1 MHAWTRRLVGV
12 RPLLYSLAVCL
23 LWPAVSGARA
33 AQPTAEAPGL
43 APADAWAKLLW
54 QDALHGQADTALGLL
69 AALPDEAT
77 EPAVQALKDA
87 NVRRLSHLQQ
97 AEQRRAT
104 RLQEA
109 WGELEHATEK
119 NELRD
124 ALRLAVEISTLTQRE
139 GGSLNDPRIQQVAA
153 QAEREARKAEEA
165 GDWLTASEL
174 FGRLNLLYD
183 TQARYRDDVRRV
195 GRRLQMM
202 RLYTP
207 KRLHDMRS
215 QRLVEAGE
223 DPLPPFNE
231 FGESWQRKLA
241 GVDEGMVV
249 RAISYADRQHVEGVK
264 TAQMV
269 VSGLDALKTLA
280 TTGDLAEA
288 FPAIGDK
295 NKVKQF
301 LEGLANEQRRFE
313 LAGERADFRD
323 LIRLIGS
330 LRRLN
335 DSTLALP
342 WEALVHEFGNGAM
355 DALDD
360 FSSIIWP
367 DEIRQFQR
375 TTRGSFTG
383 VGIQIMIDDAD
394 RLVVVTPL
402 DGTPARKAG
411 IRAGDIIR
419 MIDGHSTIGITSSQA
434 VDLITG
440 PAGTKV
446 TLSVER
452 QGVDGLIDFEIVR
465 AEIPLVTVKGWE
477 RNGEGEKDWNWWID
491 RDNRIGYI
499 RLNQFT
505 EDTVRDFDEA
515 VQQMLAQ
522 EGSVD
527 GLILDLRYNPGGLL
541 SSAVEIVNRFV
552 REGVVVTQRD
562 AKGRVRE
569 RQRARPG
576 KATLADTPL
585 VVLINEGSASA
596 SEIVSGALQDLD
608 RAVIVGARSFGK
620 GSVQN
625 VYDIGQ
631 GLAAMRLTTQYYYLP
646 SGRLIHRKPGAKVW
660 GIEPDVHVAM
670 LPEQIAKSLRLRQD
684 ADIRPE
690 DRGALPVQNA
700 ENDEPLGPPEPQR
713 LIAEGI
719 DPQLETALLLLQTQ
733 TLPSKAAHAMLPT
746 TPVGEPAVAGS

>member
-1 MHAWTRRLVGV
+1 MHARTRRT
-12 RPLLYSLAVCL
+12 RPLLCSLALSVL
-23 LWPAVSGARA
+23 FASA
-33 AQPTAEAPGL
+33 AWGGQQTAPEL
-43 APADAWAKLLW
+43 VPADAWAKILW
-54 QDALHGQADTALGLL
+54 HDALEGDADAVLGLL
-69 AALPDEAT
+69 AALPDEAA
-77 EPAVQALKDA
+77 EPAVQALKEA
-87 NVRRLSHLQQ
+87 NSRRLAHLEQ
-97 AEQRRAT
+97 AEQRRAE

-109 WGELEHATEK
+109 WDELQEATAK
-119 NELRD
+119 DDLRE

-139 GGSLNDPRIQQVAA
+139 GGSLDDPRIGQVAE
-153 QAEREARKAEEA
+153 QAERQARKAEEQ

-183 TQARYRDDVRRV
+183 TEARYRDDVRRV

-207 KRLHDMRS
+207 KRLHDLRS

-241 GVDEGMVV
+241 GVDESMVV

-295 NKVKQF
+295 AKVGRF
-301 LEGLANEQRRFE
+301 LNGLANEQRRFE
-313 LAGERADFRD
+313 LAGDRADFRD

-330 LRRLN
+330 LRQLN

-360 FSSIIWP
+360 FSSIVWP

-383 VGIQIMIDDAD
+383 VGIQITIDDAD

-402 DGTPARKAG
+402 DGTPARRAG
-411 IRAGDIIR
+411 IQAGDIIR

-440 PAGTKV
+440 PAGAKV

-452 QGVDGLIDFEIVR
+452 EGVDGLIDFEIVR

-477 RNGEGEKDWNWWID
+477 RSGDGEKDWNWWID
-491 RDNRIGYI
+491 RDNRIGYV

-505 EDTVRDFDEA
+505 EDTVRDFDDA
-515 VQQMLAQ
+515 VQQMIAQ
-522 EGSVD
+522 EGAVD

-562 AKGRVRE
+562 AQGRVRE

-576 KATLADTPL
+576 KATLLDTPV
-585 VVLINEGSASA
+585 VVLVNEGSASA

-608 RAVIVGARSFGK
+608 RAVVVGARTFGK

-646 SGRLIHRKPGAKVW
+646 SGRLIHRKPASKVW

-670 LPEQIAKSLRLRQD
+670 LPEQISRSLRLRQD

-690 DRGALPVQNA
+690 DRGAIPVQNA
-700 ENDEPLGPPEPQR
+700 DADDEPLGPPEPRR
-713 LIAEGI
+713 LIEEGI
-719 DPQLETALLLLQTQ
+719 DPQLETALVLLQSQ
-733 TLPSKAAHAMLPT
+733 TLPAKAAHAMLPT
-746 TPVGEPAVAGS
+746 TPAAGPAVAGS